1 MKYKLL
7 LIFIGFASLLA
18 PSAHAQWAVFDSANY
33 ANAIKEYKQLQSLY
47 TTATQT
53 RDQVIAAYNLAY
65 QMSRM
70 PQNLAARYKSEW
82 TQWNNYSAPNTY
94 GNTSAWVDALDLGS
108 AANAQRA
115 YGAAVIQAQSYPTS
129 SMSAQ
134 DATTQAAIQNQY
146 ATSEIGQGTL
156 TGALSVLGTIRSN
169 AQAFSQKLA
178 NLESDTYSTDP
189 NQQTQNALLGKVNSA
204 TLLQVHSQQDTNQLL
219 SAIAAQQSLDAKAHL
234 DTLNRLIN
242 QSVYFEQ
249 NFADTMQKTTG
260 GISRAIQSIS
270 LSPGAR

>member
-1 MKYKLL
+1 MKPRIFSV
-7 LIFIGFASLLA
+7 LIVFAALLA
-18 PSAHAQWAVFDSANY
+18 PSAHAQWPVFDSTNY
-33 ANAIKEYKQLQSLY
+33 ANAIKEYRELQSMY
-47 TTATQT
+47 TTAVQT

-65 QMSRM
+65 QMSKM

-94 GNTSAWVDALDLGS
+94 GNTSAWINALDLGS

-115 YGAAVIQAQSYPTS
+115 YGTAVIQVQNYPASTMS
-129 SMSAQ
+129 SQ
-134 DATTQAAIQNQY
+134 DAATQTTIQNQY

-156 TGALSVLGTIRSN
+156 TSALSVLGTIRSN

-189 NQQTQNALLGKVNSA
+189 NLQTSNALLGKVNSA
-204 TLLQVHSQQDTNQLL
+204 ALLQVHSQQDTNQLL
-219 SAIAAQQSLDAKAHL
+219 SAMAAQQSLDAKSRL

-242 QSVYFEQ
+242 QAVYFDQ
-249 NFADTMQKTTG
+249 NFDDTMQKTTG
-260 GISRAIQSIS
+260 GITQAIQSIS